1 MKTITVY
8 ILSGC
13 VALLGVLFYVTAQ
26 SAQADDRP
34 PLSSEHKQK
43 IVANCTSAKSS
54 IHQLHRSD
62 VLLRVNRGQLYEYIG
77 TKLMARLNSRLALNQ
92 LDAGTMVAIAA
103 QYDKD
108 LNAFRNAFRTYEEQ
122 VTAVLR
128 IDCAKEP
135 ETFYYAIRDAKNKRS
150 TVHQQITNL
159 NDSVDDYYKAFNRFA
174 DTYRTA
180 QEDKQ

>member
-1 MKTITVY
+1 MVKLIKTLT
-8 ILSGC
+8 LAGC
-13 VALLGVLFYVTAQ
+13 VALVGALFYVTV
-26 SAQADDRP
+26 SDVRADDRP
-34 PLSSEHKQK
+34 ALSSEHKQK

-62 VLLRVNRGQLYEYIG
+62 MLLRVNRGQVYEYIG

-92 LDAGTMVAIAA
+92 LDAGTMVAVAA

-128 IDCAKEP
+128 IDCAKDP
-135 ETFYYAIRDAKNKRS
+135 EAFYYAVRDAKSKRA
-150 TVHQQITNL
+150 TVHQRITDL

-174 DTYRTA
+174 DSYDTK
-180 QEDKQ
+180 ESK